1 MKVTVA
7 RKKLRTGKPRRVR
20 NWTQRAEPR
29 PFLNCRF
36 YAWLDLAFWAGLRW
50 EGGLPTAVAITELLR
65 KASGRPEI
73 TASGE
78 LQGSS
83 AADLDRALS
92 RVFPWMRTRYVMLS
106 DAELLDSLGERFVAG
121 VAVWLP
127 KLPPAQQRYSGSS
140 AIGHAVGLM
149 GARKPVKT
157 VNYIDPLGPNGYDGD
172 WPRLKDIVPAFM
184 ERRYGKTFCTVL
196 EVGDPMLTT
205 VEVVRAFAGAGATG
219 ELPKGSI
226 ATFRVKPGANDFTRV
241 KDVTLEKRST
251 VHVGYV
257 AQVDKLPARGPKG
270 RFYYVTDG
278 PLAGRFIRNG
288 ETTLTPPT
296 TDEGEYQQG
305 FADGQADEAKRYLEV
320 DETLYERTA

>member
-1 MKVTVA
+1 MKIADA

-65 KASGRPEI
+65 RASGRPEVAADG
-73 TASGE
+73 T

-92 RVFPWMRTRYVMLS
+92 RVFPWMRTSYVMIS
-106 DAELLDSLGERFVAG
+106 DEDLLDGLGKRFVAG
-121 VAVWLP
+121 AAVWLP
-127 KLPPAQQRYSGSS
+127 DLPPAQQRYSGSS
-140 AIGHAVGLM
+140 AIGHAIGLM
-149 GARKPVKT
+149 GARKPTRT

-172 WPRLKDIVPAFM
+172 WPKLRDLVPALM

-205 VEVVRAFAGAGATG
+205 VDVVRAFAGPGATG
-219 ELPKGSI
+219 ELPKGPI
-226 ATFRVKPGANDFTRV
+226 ATFKVKPGANDFTRV
-241 KDVTLEKRST
+241 KDVTLDHPTT

-257 AQVDKLPARGPKG
+257 AKVEKLPKRGPQG
-270 RFYYVTDG
+270 RFYFVTDG
-278 PLAGRFIRNG
+278 PLAGRFIRND
-288 ETTLTPPT
+288 ETQLTPPT
-296 TDEGEYQQG
+296 TDEGDYQRG
-305 FADGQADEAKRYLEV
+305 YADGTADEAKRYLEV
-320 DETLYERTA
+320 EETLYERTA